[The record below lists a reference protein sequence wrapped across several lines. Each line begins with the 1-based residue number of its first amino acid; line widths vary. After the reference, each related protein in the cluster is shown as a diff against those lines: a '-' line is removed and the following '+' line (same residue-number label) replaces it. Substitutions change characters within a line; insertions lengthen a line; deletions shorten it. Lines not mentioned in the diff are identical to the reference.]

1 MTNDSPDL
9 PPPLPRSAAR
19 ARVPVRFRLAAAEST
34 SRQMPA
40 PQFGSI
46 HLMLW
51 IAGTGIYLA
60 TNRDLYATDL
70 SPLGMLILICQ
81 VLPRG
86 AAWAALAIFVGR
98 QWKRAPWAIEPGEW
112 LVAIA
117 GMWLALE
124 VVMMNL
130 PAAQHF
136 QNPVTVHAAVT
147 CVLLV
152 LPTLTQ
158 SLATDWKLFF
168 AFLVAIFAWPVLVA
182 LVEADTTVYPDWI
195 DRSGDIVLNCRF
207 YLAAAALAVVVGRD
221 VIRGVRHGWLHWA
234 GLVDVVL
241 IVLSA
246 GLMWLLA

>member
-1 MTNDSPDL
+1 MTNDPSDS
-9 PPPLPRSAAR
+9 PPPLPHPAAGS
-19 ARVPVRFRLAAAEST
+19 RVPVRSHLAAAELT
-34 SRQMPA
+34 SQKSQ

-46 HLMLW
+46 HMMLW

-60 TNRDLYATDL
+60 ANRDLYDTDL

-86 AAWAALAIFVGR
+86 AAWAGLTIFVGR
-98 QWKRAPWAIEPGEW
+98 RWRRAPWAIEPGEW

-124 VVMMNL
+124 VVMMHL
-130 PAAQHF
+130 PTAQHF
-136 QNPVTVHAAVT
+136 QNPVMVHAAVT

-158 SLATDWKLFF
+158 SLAADWKWFF
-168 AFLVAIFAWPVLVA
+168 AFLVVIFAWPVLIA
-182 LVEADTTVYPDWI
+182 LVEADSTVYPDWI
-195 DRSGDIVLNCRF
+195 YSSGDLVLNYRF

-221 VIRGVRHGWLHWA
+221 LIRGARHGWLHWA
-234 GLVDVVL
+234 GLIDVVL